1 VAVEG
6 GSGTGKRTEEE
17 RREAALGQQVFLGTL
32 GTTSWKEDGG
42 SNGFSGMV
50 EGIDKNDMWAPLIME
65 NSFSRVCWIIL
76 YNYMKPSIFT
86 KG

>member
-1 VAVEG
+1 VGRGRGRRKRG
-6 GSGTGKRTEEE
+6 G
-17 RREAALGQQVFLGTL
+17 RRRWGQQVFLGTL